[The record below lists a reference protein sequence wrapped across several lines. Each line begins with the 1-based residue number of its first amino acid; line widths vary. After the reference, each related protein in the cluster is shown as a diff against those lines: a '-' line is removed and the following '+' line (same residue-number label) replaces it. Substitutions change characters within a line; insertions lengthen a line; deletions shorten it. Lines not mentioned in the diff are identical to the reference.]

1 MLWIPGGRREDAGPG
16 SDGGEE
22 KRDATDLWGPSVL
35 AATVNRNTRK
45 REGERGGGREKN
57 DYFSSVKF
65 HNATTI
71 LALSVIN
78 LAHSLRLITGYRKT
92 KYG

>member
-1 MLWIPGGRREDAGPG
+1 M
-16 SDGGEE
+16 
-22 KRDATDLWGPSVL
+22 
-35 AATVNRNTRK
+35 AATVNRNTRR
-45 REGERGGGREKN
+45 RERRREKN
-57 DYFSSVKF
+57 DSFSSVKF

-78 LAHSLRLITGYRKT
+78 LAQSLRLITGYRKT

>member
-1 MLWIPGGRREDAGPG
+1 MLRIPGGRREDAGPG
-16 SDGGEE
+16 SDGGEG
-22 KRDATDLWGPSVL
+22 KQDATDLWGPSVL
-35 AATVNRNTRK
+35 AATVNRNTK
-45 REGERGGGREKN
+45 RERVRGREKN
-57 DYFSSVKF
+57 DYFSSMKF

-78 LAHSLRLITGYRKT
+78 LAQSLRLITGYRKT